1 MIPKPKKA
9 TRISVHSSKLLV
21 EMDSARRYS
30 PQTLEIRLDMTSKEM
45 VKANATFNS
54 QSKHTVRKMAQS
66 AQMNGK
72 SNKEREEIF
81 AGWRKCIQ
89 KGDAETN

>member
-9 TRISVHSSKLLV
+9 TRISVHSSKLPV
-21 EMDSARRYS
+21 EMDSAQRYS

-54 QSKHTVRKMAQS
+54 QSKHAVHKLR
-66 AQMNGK
+66 
-72 SNKEREEIF
+72 
-81 AGWRKCIQ
+81 
-89 KGDAETN
+89 